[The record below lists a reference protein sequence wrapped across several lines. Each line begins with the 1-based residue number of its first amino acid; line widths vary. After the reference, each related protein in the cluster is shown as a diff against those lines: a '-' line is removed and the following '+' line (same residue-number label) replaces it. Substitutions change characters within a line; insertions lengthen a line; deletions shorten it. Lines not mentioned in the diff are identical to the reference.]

1 MNKVILLG
9 NLVEDPEV
17 KSKRERSFTLFTVA
31 VQDGYGDKKTTFFF
45 DCVAGGKTGENI
57 AKYFEKGKPI
67 CVEGKL
73 YTRKND
79 ETGYFENKISI
90 YSFSFIN
97 GGGDGAKKKKGKKN
111 SSKKRDRDE
120 DDESGDDDD
129 DDSDI
134 PF

>member
-9 NLVEDPEV
+9 NLTEDPEV
-17 KSKRERSFTLFTVA
+17 KTHRDNSFTVFCVA
-31 VQDGYGDKKTTFFF
+31 VQDGYGDKKKTFFF
-45 DCVAGGKTGENI
+45 DCIASGKTGENI

-67 CVEGKL
+67 LVEGKL

-79 ETGYFENKISI
+79 ESGYKENKISI

-97 GGGDGAKKKKGKKN
+97 GGGDGKSKNKGKKQD
-111 SSKKRDRDE
+111 KKPV
-120 DDESGDDDD
+120 DDEEC
-129 DDSDI
+129 

>member
-17 KSKRERSFTLFTVA
+17 KTYKDNSFTVFCVA
-31 VQDGYGDKKTTFFF
+31 VPDGYGDKKKTHFF
-45 DCVAGGKTGENI
+45 DCVASGKTGENI

-67 CVEGKL
+67 LVEGKL

-79 ETGYFENKISI
+79 ETGYKEIKISI

-97 GGGDGAKKKKGKKN
+97 GSSDGKKKNTNKSRQDKPAK
-111 SSKKRDRDE
+111 DVDE
-120 DDESGDDDD
+120 EC
-129 DDSDI
+129 

>member
-9 NLVEDPEV
+9 NLTEDPEV
-17 KSKRERSFTLFTVA
+17 KSYQDNSFTVFCVA
-31 VQDGYGDKKTTFFF
+31 VQDGYGDKKKTFFF
-45 DCVAGGKTGENI
+45 DCIASGKTGENI

-67 CVEGKL
+67 LVEGKL

-79 ETGYFENKISI
+79 ESGYKENKISI

-97 GGGDGAKKKKGKKN
+97 GGGDSKKKT
-111 SSKKRDRDE
+111 SKKPKKEDNGYD
-120 DDESGDDDD
+120 DDEP
-129 DDSDI
+129 

>member
-9 NLVEDPEV
+9 NLTEDPEV
-17 KSKRERSFTLFTVA
+17 KTHRDNSFTVFCVA
-31 VQDGYGDKKTTFFF
+31 VQDGYGDKKRTHFF
-45 DCVAGGKTGENI
+45 DCIASGKTGENI

-67 CVEGKL
+67 LVEGKL

-79 ETGYFENKISI
+79 ESGYKENKISI

-97 GGGDGAKKKKGKKN
+97 GGGDGKKKKKKN
-111 SSKKRDRDE
+111 TRKQREEE
-120 DDESGDDDD
+120 DDDYGDNDDV
-129 DDSDI
+129 

>member
-17 KSKRERSFTLFTVA
+17 KSYKDNSFTVFCVA
-31 VQDGYGDKKTTFFF
+31 VQDGYGDKKKTYFF
-45 DCVAGGKTGENI
+45 DCVASGKTGENI
-57 AKYFEKGKPI
+57 AKWFEKGKPI
-67 CVEGKL
+67 LVEGKL

-79 ETGYFENKISI
+79 ETGYKEIKISI

-97 GGGDGAKKKKGKKN
+97 GGDSKKGKNTNKN
-111 SSKKRDRDE
+111 RQDE
-120 DDESGDDDD
+120 PAKDVDEEC
-129 DDSDI
+129 

>member
-9 NLVEDPEV
+9 NLTENPEV
-17 KSKRERSFTLFTVA
+17 KTHRDNSFTVFCVA
-31 VQDGYGDKKTTFFF
+31 VQDGYGDKKRTFFF
-45 DCVAGGKTGENI
+45 DCIASGKTGENI

-67 CVEGKL
+67 LVEGKL

-79 ETGYFENKISI
+79 ETGYKENKISI

-97 GGGDGAKKKKGKKN
+97 GGGDGKKKKKKN
-111 SSKKRDRDE
+111 TRKPRE
-120 DDESGDDDD
+120 EETDDYDDDVV
-129 DDSDI
+129 

>member
-9 NLVEDPEV
+9 NLTEDPVV
-17 KSKRERSFTLFTVA
+17 KSHRDNSFTVFCVA
-31 VQDGYGDKKTTFFF
+31 VQDGYGDKKKTFFF
-45 DCVAGGKTGENI
+45 DCIASGKTGENI

-67 CVEGKL
+67 LVEGKL

-79 ETGYFENKISI
+79 ESGYKENKISI

-97 GGGDGAKKKKGKKN
+97 GGGEGKKASDKKKETKKPVDN
-111 SSKKRDRDE
+111 E
-120 DDESGDDDD
+120 EC
-129 DDSDI
+129 

>member
-1 MNKVILLG
+1 MNKVFLLG
-9 NLVEDPEV
+9 NLTEDPEV
-17 KSKRERSFTLFTVA
+17 KTKRERSFTLFTVA
-31 VQDGYGDKKTTFFF
+31 VQDGYGDKKQTFFF

-57 AKYFEKGKPI
+57 AQYFEKGKPI

-97 GGGDGAKKKKGKKN
+97 GGGDGKKKSGKGGKKT
-111 SSKKRDRDE
+111 RE
-120 DDESGDDDD
+120 PEPPDDTD
-129 DDSDI
+129 DI

>member
-9 NLVEDPEV
+9 NLTEDPEV
-17 KSKRERSFTLFTVA
+17 KTYKDNSFTVFCVA
-31 VQDGYGDKKTTFFF
+31 VQDGYGDKKKTYFM
-45 DCVAGGKTGENI
+45 DCIASGKTGENI

-67 CVEGKL
+67 LVEGKL

-79 ETGYFENKISI
+79 ETGYKENKISI

-97 GGGDGAKKKKGKKN
+97 GGGDGKKGKKTTTK
-111 SSKKRDRDE
+111 SKKNEEPEEE
-120 DDESGDDDD
+120 DC
-129 DDSDI
+129 

>member
-9 NLVEDPEV
+9 NLTEDPEV
-17 KSKRERSFTLFTVA
+17 KSYQDNSFTVFCIA
-31 VQDGYGDKKTTFFF
+31 VQDGYGDKKKTYFF
-45 DCVAGGKTGENI
+45 DCVASGKTGENI

-67 CVEGKL
+67 LVEGKL

-79 ETGYFENKISI
+79 ETGFKEIKISI

-97 GGGDGAKKKKGKKN
+97 GGGDGKKKN
-111 SSKKRDRDE
+111 SKKPSKKTE
-120 DDESGDDDD
+120 EPEEEC
-129 DDSDI
+129 

>member
-9 NLVEDPEV
+9 NLTEDPEV
-17 KSKRERSFTLFTVA
+17 KTHRDNSFTIFCVA
-31 VQDGYGDKKTTFFF
+31 VQDGYGDKKKTYFF
-45 DCVAGGKTGENI
+45 DCIASGKTGENI

-67 CVEGKL
+67 LVEGKL

-79 ETGYFENKISI
+79 ENGYKENKISI

-97 GGGDGAKKKKGKKN
+97 GGGDGKKKKKN
-111 SSKKRDRDE
+111 TRKPREEEE
-120 DDESGDDDD
+120 DNGYDDDV
-129 DDSDI
+129 